1 METRWLYT
9 TAKDFPML
17 VERSKKT
24 CIIPVGCVEKHGL
37 HLPMGQD
44 IIQVSRIAHEA
55 SKLEEVCIFPD
66 FIFGDVPG
74 ANIVGSI
81 GIPVATQLM
90 LLEQL
95 CDEIGKSGFEKIL
108 LFNGHGGNVNW
119 LNQFMRDIQ
128 MRKKPYA
135 IIYSM
140 IKLWVPHKM
149 ANIITAEGSGAIPEL
164 TKEDEELLIKYRDE
178 DMKIEHAGM
187 SETAYMMGIS
197 PESVHLEYLG
207 EESGLSTHASKYL
220 KDAGLS
226 IVDGGWGV
234 DYPNAFTG
242 HDPIGCNE
250 RMGKAQIR
258 LETERLA
265 HSLKVL
271 KEDENIMK
279 WHREKMEKLIVI

>member
-37 HLPMGQD
+37 QLPMGQD

-74 ANIVGSI
+74 ANIPGSI
-81 GIPVATQLM
+81 GLPVATQLL
-90 LLEQL
+90 LLEEL

-108 LFNGHGGNVNW
+108 LYNGHGGNVHW
-119 LNQFMRDIQ
+119 LNQFMRDIN

-135 IIYSM
+135 VIYSM
-140 IKLWVPHKM
+140 VKLWVPHKM
-149 ANIITAEGSGAIPEL
+149 AEMIEKDGSGIIPEL
-164 TKEDEELLIKYRDE
+164 TKEDEELIIKYHKE
-178 DMKIEHAGM
+178 DMLIGHAGM

-197 PESVHLEYLG
+197 PESVHMEYLG
-207 EESGLSTHASKYL
+207 VESGLPTRKAKYL
-220 KDAGLS
+220 KDVGLS

-234 DYPNAFTG
+234 EFPNAFAG

-258 LETERLA
+258 LEAERFA
-265 HSLKVL
+265 QAIKVL
-271 KEDENIMK
+271 KDDENIMK
-279 WHREKMEKLIVI
+279 WHRERMEKLTAY